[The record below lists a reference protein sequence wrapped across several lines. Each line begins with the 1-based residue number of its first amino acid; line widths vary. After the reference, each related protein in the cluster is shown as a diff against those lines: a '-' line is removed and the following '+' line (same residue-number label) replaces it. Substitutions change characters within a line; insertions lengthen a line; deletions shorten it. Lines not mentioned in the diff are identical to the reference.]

1 LKHNDNPAIISENKI
16 TGKIMYI
23 KRTLETKITKY
34 LKTPEIIAVTGA
46 RQVGKTTLLQQIHQ
60 GLDNSL
66 FITFED
72 VSYRQLFDTDIQAF
86 IELYIQP
93 YKYIFIDEFQYANNG
108 GQQLKQI
115 FDTVQD
121 KKIFISGSSVLDL
134 TIHAV
139 KHLAGRLFAFVLH
152 PLSFEE
158 FLAFK
163 NQELHRYLSDKKEN
177 AKFSSIML
185 EKLYA
190 YLEEYIVYG
199 GYPRVLLSP
208 DHEEKKEV
216 LRNILNVYLLRDV
229 RDLMGLFDDY
239 KMISLMKALSLQTGN
254 VISYQELSQITSL
267 NFSSLKKNLNLLE
280 KTYVIG
286 LPRPFFTNKRIELV
300 KNPKIYFHDTGL
312 RHAVIDDFR
321 RMEMRQ
327 DKGALWENFIY
338 AELMKEG
345 NDIKYWRTKSKAE
358 VDFIVNE
365 KIPVEVKSSPTKTAV
380 GKSLHSYIEKYNPDN
395 AYIFT
400 KKTEESFMIGKTA
413 VHFLHHFSK
422 IPFAEQH

>member
-1 LKHNDNPAIISENKI
+1 LKNKI

-23 KRTLETKITKY
+23 NRSLEAKINKY

-60 GLDNSL
+60 RLDNSL

-72 VSYRQLFDTDIQAF
+72 VSYRQMFDTDIEAF
-86 IELYIQP
+86 IELYIKP
-93 YKYIFIDEFQYANNG
+93 YKYIFMDEFQYANNG
-108 GQQLKQI
+108 GQQLKLI
-115 FDTVQD
+115 FDTVRD

-152 PLSFEE
+152 PVSFEE

-163 NQELHRYLSDKKEN
+163 NQELHHYVSDRKAN
-177 AKFSSIML
+177 ATFSAIML
-185 EKLYA
+185 EKIYA
-190 YLEEYIVYG
+190 CLEEYIVYG

-229 RDLMGLFDDY
+229 RDLIGLADDY

-280 KTYVIG
+280 KTYIIG
-286 LPRPFFTNKRIELV
+286 LARPFFTNKRIELV
-300 KNPKIYFHDTGL
+300 KNPKVYFHDTGL
-312 RHAVIDDFR
+312 RHAVNDDFR
-321 RMEMRQ
+321 PTEKRQ

-338 AELMKEG
+338 AELIKEG
-345 NDIKYWRTKSKAE
+345 IDVKYWRTKSKAE
-358 VDFIVNE
+358 VDFIVND
-365 KIPVEVKSSPTKTAV
+365 KTPVEVKSSPAKTAV
-380 GKSLHSYIEKYNPDN
+380 GKSLYSYIEKYNPAD

-400 KKTEESFMIGKTA
+400 RKTEEAFKIGKTA

-422 IPFAEQH
+422 IPFAGQR